1 LFKASRSDDGKYMIA
16 GHPGILGMLLSIP
29 STLRSVIEDPDSH
42 PDASSRL
49 FPNAYADP
57 TDNEEYIRLLG
68 EDRKSSALE
77 KIAVFEKVLMESDV
91 GLGAIAIPE
100 NRFDPFLAVLTDLR
114 LILAVELGIEDES
127 WEDTLDEDSFED
139 PRVTVFHL
147 LGAIQYHLLEA
158 TGMVDFKI
166 DHEDNEE

>member
-1 LFKASRSDDGKYMIA
+1 MFKASRSDDGKYMIA

-57 TDNEEYIRLLG
+57 TDNEEYI
-68 EDRKSSALE
+68 RKSSALE